1 MKTKHI
7 SSSRRATP
15 WSTANSEAN
24 KIELTG
30 IQKLIDETNQANYYY
45 KHPLQIDSNDAYILN
60 NFILKHCKFCNST
73 YLQKDGFTKNGIQR
87 YRCRECSKR
96 YTLTKNSIFEN
107 HKIPISEWIEY
118 LLSLFREQ
126 SFTSIS
132 KMNKNSY
139 TTTNYW
145 LKKVFLLIDDY
156 QNNIIL
162 SNNIQIDE
170 TFYSVVKREIPII
183 KGKKQRGLSNS
194 KICIGIACD
203 DTHVYCSVE
212 GTGKTSMRK
221 TTDTFIDHIKPG
233 ATLIHDAEKSH
244 NELVQLLNLTSIQY
258 HSKDLKGFSDEDN
271 PLNPINTRCSQLKR
285 FLNSHSGINRNEL
298 QNLLNLYS
306 FIFNPPINPYEKIE
320 ILLNWA
326 FEKPISLKYRELY

>member
-1 MKTKHI
+1 LKTKHI

-24 KIELTG
+24 KTELTG
-30 IQKLIDETNQANYYY
+30 IQKLNSETNQANYYY

-258 HSKDLKGFSDEDN
+258 HSKDLKGLSDEDN

-285 FLNSHSGINRNEL
+285 FLNSHSGFNRNEL